1 MTNAEWRMEGITDFQ
16 LPIADWSKRQSGGRT
31 TGVDLACGGFV
42 LAFRPMLI
50 FRNAFVHRDLWIS
63 RWVRFVRA
71 LSLGIEALRH
81 KAARG
86 AGAAFIYTYNLTGD
100 RWGPCDR
107 AITGRQL
114 RVTSYKLRVTNVE
127 TQKRRKRT
135 SVEAIRRRRTMLR
148 HEAEGGGLSDGGGR
162 GPPFVTSP
170 RTTTAD

>member
-1 MTNAEWRMEGITDFQ
+1 
-16 LPIADWSKRQSGGRT
+16 
-31 TGVDLACGGFV
+31 
-42 LAFRPMLI
+42 MLI

-127 TQKRRKRT
+127 TQKRRNAESERASKPFAAGGPCSARKGKEEDCRM
-135 SVEAIRRRRTMLR
+135 EA
-148 HEAEGGGLSDGGGR
+148 GGARLS
-162 GPPFVTSP
+162 
-170 RTTTAD
+170 